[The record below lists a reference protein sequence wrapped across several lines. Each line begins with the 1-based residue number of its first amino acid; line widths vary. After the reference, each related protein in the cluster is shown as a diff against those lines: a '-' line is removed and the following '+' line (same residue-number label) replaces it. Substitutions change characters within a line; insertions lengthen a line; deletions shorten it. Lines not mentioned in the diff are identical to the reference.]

1 MKKSSVL
8 LSFLC
13 LVFTGF
19 AQAPDTIKINYLNRI
34 PFSYT
39 ENGVSKGI
47 EIEIIAEY
55 VNWLKAKKNS
65 NIVVRYTDYND
76 YDTFLAETKESGKK
90 GIGLGSLTIN
100 QEMLKDIDFST
111 GYLKDVSFC
120 ITNGNA
126 PDVKTKTKEEM
137 MRTFGSMTALTIE
150 NTSFQKFIAEI
161 KKLYVP
167 DLKVNMVTTEK
178 KILDDI
184 SKNVLLFGYVDAIGF
199 WYYLKTNPGKFLKM
213 QKALNQSKEELGFLM
228 PKGSPHKALF
238 NEFFSGPN
246 GFKTTPAYRA
256 ILEKNLGSYMT
267 QNVAIN

>member
-1 MKKSSVL
+1 MKKSFVL
-8 LSFLC
+8 LGFLC
-13 LVFTGF
+13 LSVLGF
-19 AQAPDTIKINYLNRI
+19 SQAPDTIKINYLNRI
-34 PFSYT
+34 PFSFT
-39 ENGVSKGI
+39 EGGTSKGI
-47 EIEIIAEY
+47 EIEILTEY

-76 YDTFLAETKESGKK
+76 YDTFLAETKQAGKK
-90 GIGLGSLTIN
+90 CIGLGSITIT
-100 QEMLKDIDFST
+100 QDMLKEIDFST

-126 PDVKTKTKEEM
+126 PDVKTKTKDEM
-137 MRTFGSMTALTIE
+137 LRTFGSMTALTIE
-150 NTSFQKFIAEI
+150 NTSYQKFVAEM
-161 KKLYVP
+161 KKQFVP
-167 DLKVNMVTTEK
+167 DLKVSLYTNEK

-184 SKNVLLFGYVDAIGF
+184 SKNVLYFGYVDAIGF

-213 QKALNQSKEELGFLM
+213 QKTLNQSKEELGFLM

-238 NEFFSGPN
+238 NEFFSGPG

-256 ILEKNLGSYMT
+256 ILEKNLGSYMA